1 MGNSFK
7 NLLYQIYQQ
16 TFSKYYTIPFLLYFW
31 TFNLTFKK
39 ILSAGC
45 GDYCVYVGFY
55 CGFSGFACTAEKKYA
70 AYKHKKNLM
79 KKRLRVDH
87 GTPIAPFAPKSKL
100 LYYKKRKLQ

>member
-1 MGNSFK
+1 MGNSFR

-16 TFSKYYTIPFLLYFW
+16 TFSKYYTIFELLTW
-31 TFNLTFKK
+31 LFKK